1 MRLPTTLL
9 VIGLCLVLAACP
21 GTDTA
26 RIVPIDPT
34 IAHED
39 ITRLRTEYVAAAE
52 ARDPDRLA
60 QFFSPDAVL
69 SLPNEQPVHG
79 RDAIRNVLQRDL
91 ERFGGLQLNP
101 EETRITS
108 DWAYDSGTVTQG
120 WIAERPADAPE
131 QLRSTYAALLT
142 LEIDG
147 TWRIRRLVLS
157 NDVPVAAGSP
167 PSPAGPQKP

>member
-1 MRLPTTLL
+1 MRLPATLL
-9 VIGLCLVLAACP
+9 VIGLCLVLAGCP

-26 RIVPIDPT
+26 RIVPIDPS

-39 ITRLRTEYVAAAE
+39 IERLRTDYVAAAE

-69 SLPNEQPVHG
+69 SLPNEPPVHG
-79 RDAIRNVLQRDL
+79 RDAIRKVLQRDL
-91 ERFGGLQLNP
+91 ERFGAPQLTP

-108 DWAYDSGTVTQG
+108 DWAYDSGTVAQD
-120 WIAERPADAPE
+120 WMAERPAGAPD

-142 LEIDG
+142 LEVDG
-147 TWRIRRLVLS
+147 TWRIRRLVVS
-157 NDVPVAAGSP
+157 SDVPAG
-167 PSPAGPQKP
+167 